1 MRGLDPKLPVYDVM
15 TMDQAMAGANGYF
28 LFKVGAAFAGSLGVL
43 GLLLAVVGVYGVV
56 SHAASQRQHE
66 IGIRMALGAEPR
78 SVLGL
83 VVRQAVVLVGAGVGV
98 GVLAALAVSRLLV
111 SLLVGVPSY
120 DPLTFASVSALMLA
134 VALVA
139 CYFPARRAANI
150 DPMVA
155 LRYE

>member
-1 MRGLDPKLPVYDVM
+1 M
-15 TMDQAMAGANGYF
+15 
-28 LFKVGAAFAGSLGVL
+28 
-43 GLLLAVVGVYGVV
+43 
-56 SHAASQRQHE
+56 
-66 IGIRMALGAEPR
+66 
-78 SVLGL
+78 LGL
-83 VVRQAVVLVGAGVGV
+83 VVRQAVVLVGSGVGV

-120 DPLTFASVSALMLA
+120 DPLTFAVVSVLMLA

-139 CYFPARRAANI
+139 CYIPARRAANT